1 MPRTVRLPYR
11 NLISPESTAS
21 MLQELISQI
30 KTYPGITRK
39 RDICK
44 ITSPLAALAD
54 FGSTEIGFG
63 DDAAAIRR
71 NGEYLLLA
79 ADGIWSG
86 LIEANPYG
94 AGKASVMASVNDI
107 YAMGGRPLA
116 MVNVIGIP
124 SGSSGKDIVRGIARG
139 CEKFRVPMVGGH
151 LHPDAG
157 EASLSV
163 AILGAAKKLLRSDN
177 ARPGQD
183 LIFAVDLEGR
193 GFQCRPVISWDTNSG
208 KTPEQAL
215 ARLEILPQLAENN
228 LCATCK
234 DVSNGGLLGTI
245 ALLLETSQA
254 GAVVNLDAIARPK
267 GFTLIEWLKAFL
279 SYGFILS
286 CDPPGTPRI
295 LEEFSRQRITARAI
309 GSIIPER
316 RLYVCLDGRQELL
329 FDLLQEPVTGI
340 VGQQPETS
348 FYTAQ
353 Q

>member
-1 MPRTVRLPYR
+1 
-11 NLISPESTAS
+11 
-21 MLQELISQI
+21 MLQDLIADI
-30 KTYPGITRK
+30 KAYPGITRK
-39 RDICK
+39 RDIHK
-44 ITSPLAALAD
+44 ITAPLAAATD
-54 FGSTEIGFG
+54 FGCTEIGFG

-79 ADGIWSG
+79 ADGIWTG

-94 AGKASVMASVNDI
+94 AGKASVMVSVNDI

-124 SGSSGKDIVRGIARG
+124 SGSACDDIVRGIARG

-151 LHPDAG
+151 LHPDTT

-163 AILGAAKKLLRSDN
+163 AILGAATKLLRSDN

-208 KTPEQAL
+208 KTSEQAL
-215 ARLEILPQLAENN
+215 ARLDILPQLAEAG

-245 ALLLETSQA
+245 ALLLETSKA
-254 GAVVNLDAIARPK
+254 GAVVDIGAIARPQ

-279 SYGFILS
+279 SYGFILTA
-286 CDPPGTPRI
+286 DHEATPQIR
-295 LEEFSRQRITARAI
+295 EAFSRQHISAGVI
-309 GSIIPER
+309 GNIVPER
-316 RLYVCLDGRQELL
+316 RLYVRLDGRQELL
-329 FDLLQEPVTGI
+329 FDLLHEPVTGI
-340 VGQQPETS
+340 V
-348 FYTAQ
+348 AA
-353 Q
+353 